1 MSSHQRVTRWNFSI
15 FAFWVLFLL
24 IATASLAD
32 DHVTGKNSQDVT
44 WRRGQSETAVNV
56 SNVPVQ
62 RQIITVTY
70 NDDTKTERTILYTP
84 TDRKVLVGASLMGW
98 SNSTDGGNT
107 WKYGGKVPP
116 PPGWPVLW
124 GDPSIESDFAD
135 QRFVFIANLAV
146 PASKMPKGGIQG
158 PLNDFLGGA
167 CIARSQDGGLT
178 FKIAQCVSS
187 KNDFY
192 DGSSIVAAGSSTNR
206 SVFAAFRDVTQN
218 RIDVWASPS
227 DTGVFQLLPDPFP
240 GIPIG
245 SHPRLRFDPLS
256 NSLYVAA
263 LGLNDNKIYIN
274 RFVNS
279 WGSPVLASAYQS
291 VGNPDI
297 QLSDRV
303 LRTGYQFSF
312 DIGPSS
318 ATEHDG
324 LRFAYTVFDQ
334 GSNRFYIRGGYCN
347 FDLTGCAD
355 APEWG
360 TTPGNF
366 NLEGDQF
373 NPNVRAFTGFLN
385 VPGAWKLSYM
395 TREDA
400 PTGNTVAFR
409 QGNLTVLAN
418 GTRLFVPHN
427 LFGDELSCPDT
438 RSAGGYWGDYND
450 LQFAGVDQNGL
461 PLFML
466 AFTDSTKG
474 CLTRWTYVSHHVH
487 VTAPIFH

>member
-1 MSSHQRVTRWNFSI
+1 MILCQRIRPWKIGTFVF
-15 FAFWVLFLL
+15 LFLVTVP
-24 IATASLAD
+24 AALAD

-44 WRRGQSETAVNV
+44 WKRGQSETAVNV
-56 SNVPVQ
+56 SNVPGPK
-62 RQIITVTY
+62 QIITVTY
-70 NDDTKTERTILYTP
+70 NDDTKTEQTILYGP
-84 TDRKVLVGASLMGW
+84 SSRKVLAGASLMGW
-98 SNSTDGGNT
+98 SNSIDGGIT
-107 WKYGGKVPP
+107 WKYGGKVAP

-124 GDPSIESDFAD
+124 GDPSIESDFMD
-135 QRFVFIANLAV
+135 QRFVFMVNLAV
-146 PASKMPKGGIQG
+146 PASKMPKGGIEG
-158 PLNDFLGGA
+158 PLNDFLGGG
-167 CIARSQDGGLT
+167 CIARSVDGGLS

-192 DGSSIVAAGSSTNR
+192 DGSSIVAAGGSSNR
-206 SVFAAFRDVTQN
+206 SIFVAFRDVTQN

-227 DTGVFQLLPDPFP
+227 DTGAFQLLPDPFR

-245 SHPRLRFDPLS
+245 SHPRLRFDPDTD
-256 NSLYVAA
+256 SLYVAA
-263 LGLNDNKIYIN
+263 LGLDDDKIYIN
-274 RFVNS
+274 RFTNN
-279 WGSPVLASAYQS
+279 WGSPVLAGAYQT

-312 DIGPSS
+312 DIGSPSRNG
-318 ATEHDG
+318 DDD

-334 GSNRFYIRGGYCN
+334 GSNRFYIRGGYCRY
-347 FDLTGCAD
+347 DLSGCSD

-373 NPNVRAFTGFLN
+373 NPNVRAFRGFLS
-385 VPGAWKLSYM
+385 VPALWKLSYM

-400 PTGNTVAFR
+400 PAGNTVAFR
-409 QGNLTVLAN
+409 QGDLAVLPN
-418 GTRLFVPHN
+418 GTRLFVPRN
-427 LFGDELSCPDT
+427 LHGDELICPDT
-438 RSAGGYWGDYND
+438 RSTGGYWGDYND
-450 LQFAGVDQNGL
+450 LQFAGLDQNNH

-466 AFTDSTKG
+466 AFSDSSKG

-487 VTAPIFH
+487 VTGVIFH